1 MNHKH
6 KTIVISFDGLGTA
19 DWKTIERLPAFARF
33 LKEAAYCK
41 QVETVYPSLTYP
53 AGAICGFI
61 SVVKTFA
68 LGKDLFRVS
77 LK

>member
-33 LKEAAYCK
+33 LKEAAYC
-41 QVETVYPSLTYP
+41 
-53 AGAICGFI
+53 
-61 SVVKTFA
+61 
-68 LGKDLFRVS
+68 
-77 LK
+77 